1 MSEAVTGMQR
11 GIKRMRIIRAV
22 AALAVALNAFIFA
35 VDLSTGSPLVFL
47 PPACIVALLVLI
59 VMQTRLI
66 GAMQRTRG
74 LNRQAEELELAAQA
88 VRAKLASCAH
98 SNAQPV
104 DLLLT
109 GERVAWI
116 CPDCNAELPAGWTP
130 QATGTGGGGGGEYTT
145 PVRSVALSPLEAE
158 AERKRYRRTCEC
170 RAEDRSIV
178 QVRVP
183 ESATALASYC
193 SACGRATGTLTA
205 TGSVTLSG
213 TAALSGS
220 GTLSAESPQAAC
232 DCGQCD
238 DATREFDEQLREQI
252 IASQGIPP
260 AQVPERLTD
269 SEVKDATEAAVHFAQ
284 LARVGR
290 ESCASPCRLC
300 EARDQLYP
308 TPESRALLAAKLAA
322 FKDDESLRQWIE
334 TERRGGTRSRAPM
347 TGPGGRWHPVSE
359 LPEMRQ
365 ADDRTATEGIPAGPL
380 IENMRQELEAQREVT
395 SPEPPAGSYDFHFD
409 SAGREWCRD
418 TGMRCWIRPVPDG
431 PWYRQNKSGGGE
443 Q

>member
-1 MSEAVTGMQR
+1 MNDNDTQRRIKQTRRIRLAAV
-11 GIKRMRIIRAV
+11 
-22 AALAVALNAFIFA
+22 LAVALNALVLAWNVA
-35 VDLSTGSPLVFL
+35 VGSVVAIVPA
-47 PPACIVALLVLI
+47 ACIVALLVLI

-66 GAMQRTRG
+66 GTMRRTQYLNWHAEQR
-74 LNRQAEELELAAQA
+74 ELA
-88 VRAKLASCAH
+88 VRAIRENTQRSCLHPDAK
-98 SNAQPV
+98 PV

-130 QATGTGGGGGGEYTT
+130 QTTGTGGGGGGEYTA

-193 SACGRATGTLTA
+193 ATCGRATGTLTA
-205 TGSVTLSG
+205 TGSVQLSG
-213 TAALSGS
+213 TAALSGT
-220 GTLSAESPQAAC
+220 GTLSAEGRQAAC
-232 DCGQCD
+232 DCGKCGEY
-238 DATREFDEQLREQI
+238 ARHFGYPREQV

-260 AQVPERLTD
+260 AKAPERLTD
-269 SEVKDATEAAVHFAQ
+269 GEVKDATEAAVHFAQ
-284 LARVGR
+284 LAKVGL
-290 ESCASPCRLC
+290 EYCLSYCPICAERLDALMRASILVP
-300 EARDQLYP
+300 EPDLGDVRGDLKRDLRDLSDLDGAGSVP
-308 TPESRALLAAKLAA
+308 T
-322 FKDDESLRQWIE
+322 
-334 TERRGGTRSRAPM
+334 APM
-347 TGPGGRWHPVSE
+347 TGPGGRWRPVSE
-359 LPEMRQ
+359 LPEVRQ
-365 ADDRTATEGIPAGPL
+365 AGDETATEGIPAGPL

-418 TGMRCWIRPVPDG
+418 ADGLCWIRPVPDG
-431 PWYRQNKSGGGE
+431 PWCRQNKSGGDE
-443 Q
+443 R

>member
-1 MSEAVTGMQR
+1 MSEAATGAQR

-35 VDLSTGSPLVFL
+35 VDLSTGSPLVLL

-66 GAMQRTRG
+66 RSYSRTQE
-74 LNRQAEELELAAQA
+74 LNRHADRLELAAKM
-88 VRAKLASCAH
+88 VREGTLAGMTTAGSDLTLAAAGSITTADLELGCARLSAALGPCAH
-98 SNAQPV
+98 PGAEPV

-116 CPDCNAELPAGWTP
+116 CPDCNAELPAGWT
-130 QATGTGGGGGGEYTT
+130 AM
-145 PVRSVALSPLEAE
+145 
-158 AERKRYRRTCEC
+158 
-170 RAEDRSIV
+170 
-178 QVRVP
+178 
-183 ESATALASYC
+183 
-193 SACGRATGTLTA
+193 
-205 TGSVTLSG
+205 
-213 TAALSGS
+213 
-220 GTLSAESPQAAC
+220 ESPHAAC
-232 DCGQCD
+232 DCGECG
-238 DATREFDEQLREQI
+238 DAAREFAEQLREQI

-260 AQVPERLTD
+260 AKAPERLTD

-308 TPESRALLAAKLAA
+308 TPESRVLLAAKLAA

-334 TERRGGTRSRAPM
+334 AEQQGGTRSRAPM
-347 TGPGGRWHPVSE
+347 TGPGGRWRPVSE
-359 LPEMRQ
+359 LPEVQ
-365 ADDRTATEGIPAGPL
+365 QATEGIPAGPL

-418 TGMRCWIRPVPDG
+418 TGMRCWIKPTPDG

-443 Q
+443 R